1 MEFAEPP
8 AYNACV
14 AANPHDIG
22 GEQVFVEER
31 RPRANA
37 FGGNFNNRGGARGG
51 RPGPN
56 DRPGSQ
62 SRGGFGKDGGRGGY
76 PPRGG
81 RGGAM
86 TPRARGGQ
94 AQPA

>member
-1 MEFAEPP
+1 MEFADST

-14 AANPHDIG
+14 AANPHNIG

-37 FGGNFNNRGGARGG
+37 YGGNFNNRAGMRGG

-62 SRGGFGKDGGRGGY
+62 SRGGFGKDGGRGGGY
-76 PPRGG
+76 GPRG
-81 RGGAM
+81 RGGTM
-86 TPRARGGQ
+86 TPRGRGGQ
-94 AQPA
+94 PQAA